1 MYKFAS
7 MSRFISIILLVSLFL
22 ICSTSCKKKN
32 VEPQPDPI
40 PNPQDT
46 TGGGTST
53 LDTLS
58 TLVINLSGMQNTNG
72 KVNFALYNSSS
83 SFNDPNQALAEL
95 FLECTGANM
104 TITLDSIVPGY
115 YAFAIFHDENDN
127 QEIDQNWLGIP
138 TEGFA
143 FSNNA
148 MGSFGPPNWTQ
159 SKFNI
164 PNSSSVTQNIT
175 LNFY

>member
-1 MYKFAS
+1 MSKFL
-7 MSRFISIILLVSLFL
+7 SIILLVSLFL

-72 KVNFALYNSSS
+72 KVNFALYNNSI

-104 TITLDSIVPGY
+104 TITLDSIVPGLSL
-115 YAFAIFHDENDN
+115 IH
-127 QEIDQNWLGIP
+127 I
-138 TEGFA
+138 
-143 FSNNA
+143 
-148 MGSFGPPNWTQ
+148 
-159 SKFNI
+159 
-164 PNSSSVTQNIT
+164 
-175 LNFY
+175 